1 MRVEL
6 TFLGVRG
13 STCAPGADFVRYGGH
28 TSCVA
33 VTPAGGDV
41 PTLLLDAG
49 TGIRSATA
57 MLGGEAFRGS
67 ILVSHL
73 HWDHVQGLPFFAAGD
88 RPQARVSLSVPA
100 QDGAS
105 GRDLL
110 AQLMSPP
117 GFPIEPEGLVGDWR
131 FEALEAGTT
140 TVEGFGV
147 TAVDVEHKGGRTF
160 GYVVE
165 EAGRRVAYV
174 PDHAPAV
181 GMSDAFLEALRGVD
195 VLVHDAQFLEGERP
209 RARDYGHATVDDA
222 VHLGETVGAR
232 TVVLFHHGPHR
243 VDDALDTMADLV
255 PTDLEV
261 VTAYEGMTLVP

>member
-1 MRVEL
+1 M
-6 TFLGVRG
+6 
-13 STCAPGADFVRYGGH
+13 
-28 TSCVA
+28 
-33 VTPAGGDV
+33 

-131 FEALEAGTT
+131 ETLPPLVDALE
-140 TVEGFGV
+140 
-147 TAVDVEHKGGRTF
+147 GR
-160 GYVVE
+160 
-165 EAGRRVAYV
+165 
-174 PDHAPAV
+174 
-181 GMSDAFLEALRGVD
+181 LR
-195 VLVHDAQFLEGERP
+195 
-209 RARDYGHATVDDA
+209 
-222 VHLGETVGAR
+222 
-232 TVVLFHHGPHR
+232 
-243 VDDALDTMADLV
+243 
-255 PTDLEV
+255 
-261 VTAYEGMTLVP
+261 

>member
-1 MRVEL
+1 MRL

-13 STCAPGADFVRYGGH
+13 STCAPGAEFVRYGGH

-33 VTPAGGDV
+33 VTPRGGDR

-49 TGIRSATA
+49 TGIRSAPA
-57 MLGGEAFRGS
+57 MLHGDAFRGT

-73 HWDHVQGLPFFAAGD
+73 HWDHVQGLPFFPAGD
-88 RPQARVSLSVPA
+88 RADAVVRMFVPA
-100 QDGAS
+100 QDGRS

-117 GFPIEPEGLVGDWR
+117 GFPIEPEGLIGEWT
-131 FEALEAGTT
+131 FEALESGTSSH
-140 TVEGFGV
+140 EGFTV
-147 TAVDVEHKGGRTF
+147 TAAEVEHKGGRTF
-160 GYVVE
+160 GYVVAE
-165 EAGRRVAYV
+165 GGRRVGYV

-181 GMSDAFLEALRGVD
+181 GVSEEFLAAFDGVD
-195 VLVHDAQFLEGERP
+195 VLVHDAQFLAWERP

-222 VHLGETVGAR
+222 VHLAERLDAR

-243 VDDALDTMADLV
+243 TDDALDTMAEVV

-261 VTAYEGMTLVP
+261 LTAREGLVLEL

>member
-1 MRVEL
+1 VRL

-13 STCAPGADFVRYGGH
+13 STCAPGAEFVRYGGH

-33 VTPAGGDV
+33 VTPRGGDK

-49 TGIRSATA
+49 TGIRSASG
-57 MLGGEAFRGS
+57 MLHGDAFEGT

-73 HWDHVQGLPFFAAGD
+73 HWDHVQGLPFFGAAD
-88 RPQARVSLSVPA
+88 RPEASVRMIVPA
-100 QDGAS
+100 QDGRS

-117 GFPIEPEGLVGDWR
+117 GFPIEPEGLIGDWT
-131 FEALEAGTT
+131 FEALEAGPTIL
-140 TVEGFGV
+140 EGFGV
-147 TAVDVEHKGGRTF
+147 TAVDVAHKGGRTF
-160 GYVVE
+160 GYVLE
-165 EAGRRVAYV
+165 DDGRRVAYV

-181 GMSDAFLEALRGVD
+181 GVSEEALAALHGVN
-195 VLVHDAQFLEGERP
+195 VLVHDAQFLEWERP

-222 VHLGETVGAR
+222 VHLAEKVGAH

-243 VDDALDTMADLV
+243 TDDALDTMADVV
-255 PTDLEV
+255 PTDLTV
-261 VTAYEGMTLVP
+261 VTAAEGMVIDV